1 MTNRIPTPPK
11 ARTVIVGVD
20 THTHVHVA
28 VAIDSW
34 GIRLGDHAFV
44 ADSGDYEALV
54 TWAETH
60 GRIEAFGIEGTGSY
74 GAGLARAVHRA
85 GHHVVEVN
93 RGDRRTRRAAGKS
106 DTIDAEVAARSLLA
120 GQSTAIPKTA
130 DGAVEMIRQL
140 KITRDTAMKA
150 RTTAMNTLKRL
161 CCNFRAATSGWT
173 TFGKHRTGSPIMPS
187 DNPFKWRQFEP
198 ALILQG
204 VRWYLRYALSY
215 RDLEDMMRERGLC
228 VDHTTIYRWV
238 QRYAPEIDKRCR
250 PFLRRT
256 NDSYRIDETYVRVAG
271 AWTYLYR
278 GVDSNGDTLDFLLRA
293 TRDRKAAIA
302 FFRKTLGA
310 AHTTPPRV
318 VTVDKNPAYP
328 VAFEAV
334 RHEGLVRPR
343 SNLRQCKYLN
353 NIIEQDHRFI
363 KRRTRPMLGFKRF
376 TTAWRTLRG
385 IEIMH
390 ALRKGQARWMA
401 KGDVV
406 GQTQLIHKV
415 FGLAA

>member
-1 MTNRIPTPPK
+1 MEERRLDSLAFKPRTTECLGLYAAKRGTRRQQTVSEHQQRTGEYRRLRTFDAATGERLVRFLEDA
-11 ARTVIVGVD
+11 AR
-20 THTHVHVA
+20 
-28 VAIDSW
+28 
-34 GIRLGDHAFV
+34 RLERTA
-44 ADSGDYEALV
+44 SL
-54 TWAETH
+54 
-60 GRIEAFGIEGTGSY
+60 
-74 GAGLARAVHRA
+74 LARARA
-85 GHHVVEVN
+85 WLRDEHVLAPADSVL
-93 RGDRRTRRAAGKS
+93 RRAVG
-106 DTIDAEVAARSLLA
+106 AARHNARALLTDRMA
-120 GQSTAIPKTA
+120 ERLSASMRNRLDA
-130 DGAVEMIRQL
+130 LVAVDDDQL
-140 KITRDTAMKA
+140 LRP
-150 RTTAMNTLKRL
+150 RGL

-198 ALILQG
+198 ALILQC

-215 RDLEDMMRERGLC
+215 RDLKDMMRERGLC

-271 AWTYLYR
+271 AWTSLYR

-385 IEIMH
+385 LEIMH